1 MPAVRIGVIGAGWWA
16 VENHIPALLSFPDVE
31 VTAICRLGRDPLQRF
46 QDHFHIPFGTE
57 DYRELVELPGL
68 DAVVVCSPHHL
79 HYEHSRAAL
88 ERGLHVVCEK
98 PMTLYAREAREL
110 RDLAGARGRHFL
122 IPYGWNYSEMAE
134 QALAAMRAGLIGEI
148 QHVHCHMASALR
160 ELFNGQ
166 ESWVGAES
174 LVRPD
179 LSTWANP
186 AQGGG
191 WAHGQLTHAL
201 GLLFLLSGLEP
212 VSVFG
217 ITGESSTGADLFNA
231 IACRFRNGAT
241 GTIGGAATMPVG
253 SPYQV
258 EVRLYGSK
266 GMLLVDVER
275 PRMEVRCH
283 DGAVHRA
290 ELTHSPGGYSCVAP
304 LRRFVDLI
312 QGKAV
317 ENLSSARI
325 GAAAVAVIDATLR
338 SARSG
343 VVESAGE

>member
-1 MPAVRIGVIGAGWWA
+1 MATVRIGVIGAGWWA
-16 VENHIPALLSFPDVE
+16 VENHIPALKSFDDVE
-31 VTAICRLGRDPLQRF
+31 VSAICRLGRDELRRF
-46 QDHFHIPFGTE
+46 QDHFQIPFGTE
-57 DYRELVELPGL
+57 DYRELLSLPGL
-68 DAVVVCSPHHL
+68 DGVIVCSPHHL
-79 HYEHSRAAL
+79 HYEHAKAAL

-98 PMTLYAREAREL
+98 PMTLDAGEAREL
-110 RDLAGARGRHFL
+110 RDLAETQARHFL
-122 IPYGWNYSEMAE
+122 IPYGWSYSEMAE
-134 QALAAMRAGLIGEI
+134 QALRSVRAGLIGEI

-160 ELFNGQ
+160 ELFSGQ

-174 LVRPD
+174 LVRPE
-179 LSTWANP
+179 LGTWANP
-186 AQGGG
+186 AHGGG

-212 VSVFG
+212 ESVFG
-217 ITGESSTGADLFNA
+217 ITGLSSTGADLFNA

-253 SPYQV
+253 SAYQV
-258 EVRLYGSK
+258 DVRLYGTK

-283 DGAVHRA
+283 DGAVVRA
-290 ELTHSPGGYSCVAP
+290 EVTHPPGGYSCVAP

-312 QGKAV
+312 QGKPV
-317 ENLSSARI
+317 ENLSSARV
-325 GAAAVAVIDATLR
+325 GAATVALIDAALR

-343 VVESAGE
+343 VAEPAV